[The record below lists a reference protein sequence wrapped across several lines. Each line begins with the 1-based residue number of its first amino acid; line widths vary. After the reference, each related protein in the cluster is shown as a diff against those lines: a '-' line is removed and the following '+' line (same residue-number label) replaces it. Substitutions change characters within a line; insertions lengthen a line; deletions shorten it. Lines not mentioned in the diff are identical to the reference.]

1 MADQVWMEEMRQVL
15 DEVFRD
21 RDRVAVR
28 DVYSCASE
36 HIHLTADMLAHLNAV
51 PEGAYTRQEIAGEIN
66 RVIRGRGEQDT
77 LGLLESPAPIEA
89 VEDTAEA
96 ERAVLDDT
104 PLEALN
110 PTPATPAEE
119 APEFQEAGPP
129 ASENQER

>member
-15 DEVFRD
+15 DEAFRD

-36 HIHLTADMLAHLNAV
+36 RIRLTADMLAHLNEL
-51 PEGAYTRQEIAGEIN
+51 PEGDYTRQEMTGEIN
-66 RVIRGRGEQDT
+66 RVIRDRGEQDT
-77 LGLLESPAPIEA
+77 LGLLESPARIEA

-96 ERAVLDDT
+96 ERAVWDDT

-110 PTPATPAEE
+110 PTPGPPQEGSPDFREAAPP
-119 APEFQEAGPP
+119 APERGDK
-129 ASENQER
+129 